1 MLKNTTRVGKNNH
14 RLRINFQ
21 VSIVFGEW
29 KVWTKR
35 HIRDV
40 LSSRAAW
47 MDAKKP
53 PLSCYADLS
62 SCTSINRRLSSVQRH
77 FAFLIGRH
85 LSPLF
90 FFRTKFRLE
99 LVDEK
104 RHSKKTFDT
113 RKRLGPRPRSPLD
126 RSRDSC
132 EGRLLRKGLLI
143 GADFCGFLTALGIH
157 PPRGWT
163 LHFMVSWPI
172 PRLPKF
178 CPEERVHFERILF
191 LRLELLWKWRDSGGA
206 RDGTKSFY
214 FLSIYHCFPIFEFLC
229 NIIIHLW
236 YLLILPLL
244 YL

>member
-1 MLKNTTRVGKNNH
+1 
-14 RLRINFQ
+14 
-21 VSIVFGEW
+21 
-29 KVWTKR
+29 
-35 HIRDV
+35 
-40 LSSRAAW
+40 

-90 FFRTKFRLE
+90 FFRTKFRLK

-132 EGRLLRKGLLI
+132 EGRLLRKGLLV
-143 GADFCGFLTALGIH
+143 GPSLGRFLRVFDRSRNSSSA
-157 PPRGWT
+157 RMNVT
-163 LHFMVSWPI
+163 LHGFMVHSTPS
-172 PRLPKF
+172 K
-178 CPEERVHFERILF
+178 ILS
-191 LRLELLWKWRDSGGA
+191 RGKG
-206 RDGTKSFY
+206 SF
-214 FLSIYHCFPIFEFLC
+214 
-229 NIIIHLW
+229 
-236 YLLILPLL
+236 
-244 YL
+244 